1 MRPRTK
7 CPDGVRQHTPGAE
20 EETDMS
26 VNFQYQLYATC
37 GELQSRHLQNRCGLS
52 PRHSRLIAG
61 LCFGEVRR

>member
-7 CPDGVRQHTPGAE
+7 CPDGALQRTTGAN

-26 VNFQYQLYATC
+26 IDFQHHLYATC
-37 GELQSRHLQNRCGLS
+37 SELESRHLQKRCGLS

-61 LCFGEVRR
+61 LCFGEVR

>member
-7 CPDGVRQHTPGAE
+7 CPDGALQRTTGAN

-26 VNFQYQLYATC
+26 IDFQSQIYATC
-37 GELQSRHLQNRCGLS
+37 GELQSRHLQKRCGLS

-61 LCFGEVRR
+61 LCFGEVR

>member
-7 CPDGVRQHTPGAE
+7 CPDGALQRTTGAE

-26 VNFQYQLYATC
+26 IDFQSQIYATC
-37 GELQSRHLQNRCGLS
+37 GELQSRHLQKRCGLS

-61 LCFGEVRR
+61 LCFGEVR